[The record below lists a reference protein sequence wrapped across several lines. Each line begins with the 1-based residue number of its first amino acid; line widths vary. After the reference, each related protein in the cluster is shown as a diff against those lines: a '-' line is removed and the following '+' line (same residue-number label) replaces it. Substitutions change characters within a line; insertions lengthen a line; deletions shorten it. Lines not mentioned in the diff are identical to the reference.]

1 MGKLSMVQWKTSDP
15 KPLEQ
20 DKLVLRVF
28 FFKRYKV
35 RWIEKEWMGRVGGGG
50 VNVIKK
56 SQRTSKNPEYV
67 NHASERLVFLEV

>member
-1 MGKLSMVQWKTSDP
+1 MSIVQWKTSDP

-20 DKLVLRVF
+20 HKLVLRGF
-28 FFKRYKV
+28 LKRYKV

-50 VNVIKK
+50 VNVMKK